1 MKEICYLVGLLK
13 EDQLQVYVV
22 LLSENTFVL
31 FKSG

>member
-1 MKEICYLVGLLK
+1 MKEICYLVELLK